1 MNTNTPAPY
10 EHGFMLSLLLLAIAG
25 LVWLF
30 TPFIPS
36 LFLALLIAIASF
48 GQYTKLQARFS
59 NSVSALIMTLLI
71 TIILILPLSYILLMS
86 GIEITNLIQTIK
98 TDFTTQNSKQI
109 LDQIIMTLPLSD
121 SIINSLKDS
130 IGNNLDSI
138 IVSIKDF
145 SVIMLK
151 SIINL
156 SSHFIFFLIVVVFSL
171 YYFYIDGQNTVKRLK
186 DLSPLENHLDD
197 ILLNQFAGL
206 SISLVGSVFIIAIL
220 QGLIFSIGVML
231 VDLPILYFGIAMAL
245 ASFIPVLGGL
255 IIWLPLSLYLYSQGQ
270 TVDALIIV
278 IFGAIFIGTI
288 IDHFIRPMII
298 QRISKKSG
306 QQSALDHTLI
316 TVLSTLA
323 GIMQFGV
330 LGLFIGPIIA
340 AMAISIF
347 DVYAIKYSDSLD
359 QS

>member
-1 MNTNTPAPY
+1 
-10 EHGFMLSLLLLAIAG
+10 
-25 LVWLF
+25 
-30 TPFIPS
+30 
-36 LFLALLIAIASF
+36 
-48 GQYTKLQARFS
+48 
-59 NSVSALIMTLLI
+59 
-71 TIILILPLSYILLMS
+71 MS